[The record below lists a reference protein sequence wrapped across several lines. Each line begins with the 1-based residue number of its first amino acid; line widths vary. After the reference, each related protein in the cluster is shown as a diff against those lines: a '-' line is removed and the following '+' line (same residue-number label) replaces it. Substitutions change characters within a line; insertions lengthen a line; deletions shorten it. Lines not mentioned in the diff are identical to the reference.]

1 MKQLLRTYALGLLTA
16 TAIIGIYYFYVMDND
31 PNSVE
36 TDLTEAEMVSS
47 LETAGYYIY
56 ETDPVISTIADREIE
71 DDLAED
77 DQTEDQNSD
86 AEITE
91 ENGQDDQVNDHNSF
105 ILTIEPGM
113 TISQVADYLMIANLI
128 ESRGEFT
135 SYLVDNNYG
144 TNIQVGQFELN
155 REMSLDEVVDT
166 IANQSN

>member
-16 TAIIGIYYFYVMDND
+16 TAIIGIYYFYFMDNE
-31 PNSVE
+31 PNSIEV
-36 TDLTEAEMVSS
+36 DMTEAEMVSS

-56 ETDPVISTIADREIE
+56 ETDPIISSPVDQEIE
-71 DDLAED
+71 DDSAED
-77 DQTEDQNSD
+77 EQAEDENNDTDIS
-86 AEITE
+86 E
-91 ENGQDDQVNDHNSF
+91 ENSRSDEANDHNSF

-128 ESRGEFT
+128 ESRSEFT
-135 SYLVDNNYG
+135 SYLADNDYG

-166 IANQSN
+166 IANQNN